1 MWLLLGIL
9 AVPLI
14 EIGLFVTV
22 GGAIGLWPTLAWVVI
37 AAMFGLLI
45 LKGIATTGSV
55 SLGRDM
61 KEMANPLSPI
71 AHRIMVVMAGA
82 LLLIPGFFT
91 DALGLLLLIPPVRGL
106 VIRLIGRKLAARG
119 VGVTQTTVIEGDW
132 QDVTPGA
139 PDQRQVPPS
148 DWTKQ

>member
-1 MWLLLGIL
+1 M
-9 AVPLI
+9 
-14 EIGLFVTV
+14 
-22 GGAIGLWPTLAWVVI
+22 
-37 AAMFGLLI
+37 
-45 LKGIATTGSV
+45 TGSNAPASTGASTPGPASISDIMPFTRPSC
-55 SLGRDM
+55 SLG
-61 KEMANPLSPI
+61 
-71 AHRIMVVMAGA
+71 IMVVMAGA

-119 VGVTQTTVIEGDW
+119 VVVTQTTVIEGDW

-148 DWTKQ
+148 DWTKH

>member
-1 MWLLLGIL
+1 VLLS
-9 AVPLI
+9 
-14 EIGLFVTV
+14 
-22 GGAIGLWPTLAWVVI
+22 
-37 AAMFGLLI
+37 AALGLLV

-61 KEMANPLSPI
+61 KDMGDPLSPI
-71 AHRIMVVMAGA
+71 AHRVMVVMAGA

-91 DALGLLLLIPPVRGL
+91 DALGFVLLIPPLRTL
-106 VIRLIGRKLAARG
+106 VIRVIGRRLADRG
-119 VGVTQTTVIEGDW
+119 VVVTQTTVIDGEW

-148 DWTKQ
+148 DWTKR